1 MNHAGKREMLKWKDI
16 LHFSIFLLPSLG
28 RHGKIESIINE
39 SQFFASIIYDIYMLH
54 CRRRA
59 GAALPRHPQLPL
71 QARAAAGSP
80 LHLPRQARLGAV
92 LLQDRPQGGAH
103 RPRPQ
108 EPASLHRD
116 EPH

>member
-1 MNHAGKREMLKWKDI
+1 MNQL
-16 LHFSIFLLPSLG
+16 FP
-28 RHGKIESIINE
+28 
-39 SQFFASIIYDIYMLH
+39 SIIYNIYMLH

-103 RPRPQ
+103 RARPQ

>member
-1 MNHAGKREMLKWKDI
+1 MNHAGEREMLKWKDI
-16 LHFSIFLLPSLG
+16 LHFSFLPLSSLG
-28 RHGKIESIINE
+28 IGRLKASSQLFPSIIHN
-39 SQFFASIIYDIYMLH
+39 IYMLH

-80 LHLPRQARLGAV
+80 LHLPGQARLGAV
-92 LLQDRPQGGAH
+92 LLQDRPQGAAH

>member
-1 MNHAGKREMLKWKDI
+1 MNHAGEREMLKWKHI
-16 LHFSIFLLPSLG
+16 LHFSLLLLLKL
-28 RHGKIESIINE
+28 RQWKIESIING
-39 SQFFASIIYDIYMLH
+39 SQLFPSIIYNIYMLH

-103 RPRPQ
+103 RARPQ

>member
-1 MNHAGKREMLKWKDI
+1 MNHAGEREMLKWKHI

-28 RHGKIESIINE
+28 IGRLKAFING
-39 SQFFASIIYDIYMLH
+39 SQLFPSIIYTIYMLH